1 MVFLTAGGGHPS
13 TKVLGDLDGD
23 SDLDV
28 VVANGRHWPQQNF
41 ILFNQGRARFNLIR
55 PLGQD
60 LETSYATEL
69 ADLDNDGDLD
79 LYHVNGWIQN
89 EREGDPVEFNDQPAR
104 LFENLG
110 DGSFEEVAQEVGAGN
125 KGQGRGVILFDFDN
139 DGDLDIFITN
149 NHEYVVDGTTSIRN
163 PGAPA
168 LLRNDTLNGNH
179 WLKVTLEGSPPLHR
193 DGIGS
198 RVYVTT
204 GSVTQMREL
213 HASTNYVTQEP
224 GRIAHFGVGAT
235 TIIDEVRTEWVNGE
249 INILNNVQSDQ
260 HISISSR

>member
-1 MVFLTAGGGHPS
+1 M
-13 TKVLGDLDGD
+13 
-23 SDLDV
+23 
-28 VVANGRHWPQQNF
+28 
-41 ILFNQGRARFNLIR
+41 
-55 PLGQD
+55 
-60 LETSYATEL
+60 
-69 ADLDNDGDLD
+69 
-79 LYHVNGWIQN
+79 
-89 EREGDPVEFNDQPAR
+89 EFNNQPAR
-104 LFENLG
+104 LFKNLG

-149 NHEYVVDGTTSIRN
+149 NHEYVVDGATSTRN

-179 WLKVTLEGSPPLHR
+179 WLKITLEGRPPLHR

-204 GSVTQMREL
+204 GNVTQMREL

-224 GRIAHFGVGAT
+224 GRIAHFGVGVA

-249 INILNNVQSDQ
+249 INILNNVQADQ